1 MKDSL
6 KYKLFVTFCLMFV
19 ALLSLSFGF
28 FVGASRTNGNIAY
41 WVFKSIAIIY
51 LVVLLILVWTRNSI
65 SNILALSV
73 GGIIIQLVPLLLRIG
88 YIGEQPA
95 VPVLVIYIAAILMF
109 VILVSSILFSISSNK
124 FKHDEDRAKPSSNS
138 L

>member
-65 SNILALSV
+65 SNTTRQS
-73 GGIIIQLVPLLLRIG
+73 Q
-88 YIGEQPA
+88 
-95 VPVLVIYIAAILMF
+95 MF
-109 VILVSSILFSISSNK
+109 FA
-124 FKHDEDRAKPSSNS
+124 H
-138 L
+138 